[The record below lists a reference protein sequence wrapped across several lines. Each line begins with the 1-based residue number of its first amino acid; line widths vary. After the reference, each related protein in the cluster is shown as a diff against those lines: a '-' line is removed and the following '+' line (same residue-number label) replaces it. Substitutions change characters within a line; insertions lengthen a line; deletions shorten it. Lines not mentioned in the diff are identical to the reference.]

1 MRGSVLLWSCG
12 GALHA
17 TYVRSDLG
25 LRHVHQSIIF
35 NVFLFSNLHDVDVVN
50 FVYLHHLPL
59 RLNQDFHYF
68 PAVFLVCCELT
79 KVREIAAF
87 YSSSLNK
94 DDTKTTAFMF
104 QSVLDHK
111 SCRSVSYFYSM
122 NKSLHIFN
130 YWQTRD
136 YRRRHPTHAVC
147 VRVSSLT
154 GVTKAA
160 KLENGRHIVYEV

>member
-1 MRGSVLLWSCG
+1 MVMWWSPTCYI
-12 GALHA
+12 A
-17 TYVRSDLG
+17 TYVRSDQG

-87 YSSSLNK
+87 LFIF
-94 DDTKTTAFMF
+94 TK
-104 QSVLDHK
+104 QRRHK
-111 SCRSVSYFYSM
+111 NDSFHVSVSARSQVLPVGVLFLLDEQVSTHFQLLAD
-122 NKSLHIFN
+122 KRL
-130 YWQTRD
+130 QEETP
-136 YRRRHPTHAVC
+136 HPC
-147 VRVSSLT
+147 RLCPC
-154 GVTKAA
+154 
-160 KLENGRHIVYEV
+160 

>member
-17 TYVRSDLG
+17 TYVRVRSDLD

-59 RLNQDFHYF
+59 RLYQDFHYF

-79 KVREIAAF
+79 GVREIAAF
-87 YSSSLNK
+87 LFIFTEQRRQKNDS
-94 DDTKTTAFMF
+94 FH
-104 QSVLDHK
+104 V
-111 SCRSVSYFYSM
+111 SVSARSQVLPVGVLFLLDEQVSTHFQLLAD
-122 NKSLHIFN
+122 KRL
-130 YWQTRD
+130 QEETP
-136 YRRRHPTHAVC
+136 HPC
-147 VRVSSLT
+147 RLCPC
-154 GVTKAA
+154 
-160 KLENGRHIVYEV
+160 